1 MSAYY
6 GKNLDPNRTNRSRG
20 GFNAERQIIKL
31 TNNPS
36 TIAENQTLEIRF
48 PNLSKNDV
56 IVPGSVY
63 LSFALSVTNGNPV
76 NNIIRNIIKGIDI
89 VIEGNTILSINDSNI
104 LYSYMDSWIP
114 ESVRRKKSF
123 LTGTTDLTSGMTKK
137 TLQLRLGIETEGD
150 DSEKTLSKVYGS
162 RFKIPLDFEMLT
174 TAMPFNQYGLNERFS
189 YILTFNNKEKFIK
202 SPTSNGTYSV
212 SDIQLEFEKVN
223 SISLSNEVR
232 NAYDMDFSVMFDRIL
247 RHRAIQVKSTD
258 TKWNWSFAS
267 PVKSLRGIL
276 LLGKKKTNIADWTC
290 KSGHFWNFCV
300 KKVSVTIEGIPNQLF
315 SNGILPT
322 DIYEEC
328 ERFFSGMYK
337 EERSIDNT
345 VKKLSLSGVDP
356 IEFFD
361 KKYAVWLDFRSTQD
375 NFLHGSGRKIVSVSE
390 GISVEIEREADT
402 KTFDGTIYAFMFMD
416 GLLQIV
422 NKKVER
428 VIF

>member
-1 MSAYY
+1 M
-6 GKNLDPNRTNRSRG
+6 
-20 GFNAERQIIKL
+20 
-31 TNNPS
+31 
-36 TIAENQTLEIRF
+36 
-48 PNLSKNDV
+48 
-56 IVPGSVY
+56 Y

-356 IEFFD
+356 IDFFD

-402 KTFDGTIYAFMFMD
+402 NTFDGTIYAFMFMD

>member
-1 MSAYY
+1 MSAY
-6 GKNLDPNRTNRSRG
+6 GKNLDPNRTNRYG
-20 GFNAERQIIKL
+20 GAFNAERQIIKL

-36 TIAENQTLEIRF
+36 TIDENQILEIRF
-48 PNLSKNDV
+48 PNLSRNDV

-63 LSFALSVTNGNPV
+63 LTFSLKVTNGNPV

-89 VIEGNTILSINDSNI
+89 VIEGNKVLSIDDSNI

-114 ESVRRKKSF
+114 ETVRRKRSF
-123 LTGTTDLTSGMTKK
+123 LTGTTGLTGGMSKK
-137 TLQLRLGIETEGD
+137 TLQLRLGIESDGT
-150 DSEKTLSKVYGS
+150 DSEKILSKVYGS

-174 TAMPFNQYGLNERFS
+174 TSMPFNQYGLSERFS
-189 YILTFNNKEKFIK
+189 YVLTFNNKEKFIK
-202 SPTSNGTYSV
+202 SQTSNGTYSV

-223 SISLSNEVR
+223 SASLSNEVT
-232 NAYDMDFSVMFDRIL
+232 NSYNSDFSLMFDRIL
-247 RHRAIQVKSTD
+247 RHRSIQVKSSD

-276 LLGKKKTNIADWTC
+276 LLGKKKTDIADWTC
-290 KSGHFWNFCV
+290 KSGTFWNFNV
-300 KKVSVTIEGIPNQLF
+300 SKISVTIEGIPNQLF

-328 ERFFSGMYK
+328 VRFFGGMYK
-337 EERSIDNT
+337 EGRSIDDT
-345 VKKLSLSGVDP
+345 VKKLSLYGIDP

-375 NFLHGSGRKIVSVSE
+375 NFLHGSGRKIMSVSE
-390 GISVEIEREADT
+390 GISLEIERSADAE
-402 KTFDGTIYAFMFMD
+402 TFDGTIYAYMFMD

-422 NKKVER
+422 NKR
-428 VIF
+428 VSSVVF

>member
-232 NAYDMDFSVMFDRIL
+232 
-247 RHRAIQVKSTD
+247 VKRQI
-258 TKWNWSFAS
+258 KH
-267 PVKSLRGIL
+267 VCSL
-276 LLGKKKTNIADWTC
+276 
-290 KSGHFWNFCV
+290 
-300 KKVSVTIEGIPNQLF
+300 
-315 SNGILPT
+315 
-322 DIYEEC
+322 
-328 ERFFSGMYK
+328 
-337 EERSIDNT
+337 
-345 VKKLSLSGVDP
+345 
-356 IEFFD
+356 
-361 KKYAVWLDFRSTQD
+361 
-375 NFLHGSGRKIVSVSE
+375 
-390 GISVEIEREADT
+390 
-402 KTFDGTIYAFMFMD
+402 
-416 GLLQIV
+416 
-422 NKKVER
+422 
-428 VIF
+428 

>member
-123 LTGTTDLTSGMTKK
+123 LTGTRDLTSSMTKK

-189 YILTFNNKEKFIK
+189 YILTFNNKGKFIK

-290 KSGHFWNFCV
+290 KSGHFWNLCV

-328 ERFFSGMYK
+328 ERFLSGMYK

-356 IEFFD
+356 IDFFD

>member
-36 TIAENQTLEIRF
+36 TIDENQILEIRF
-48 PNLSKNDV
+48 PNLSKDDV

-63 LSFALSVTNGNPV
+63 LSFSLSVSNGNPV
-76 NNIIRNIIKGIDI
+76 NNIIRNIIKSIDI
-89 VIEGNTILSINDSNI
+89 VIEGNKILSVSDSNI
-104 LYSYMDSWIP
+104 LYSYMDAWIP

-123 LTGTTDLTSGMTKK
+123 LTGTTGLTGGMTKK
-137 TLQLRLGIETEGD
+137 TLQLRLGIESTGTD
-150 DSEKTLSKVYGS
+150 GEKILSKVYGK

-174 TAMPFNQYGLNERFS
+174 TAMPFNQYGLSERFS

-202 SPTSNGTYSV
+202 SQTSNGTYSV

-232 NAYDMDFSVMFDRIL
+232 TAYDMDFSVMFDRIL
-247 RHRAIQVKSTD
+247 RHRSIQVKSSD

-276 LLGKKKTNIADWTC
+276 LIGKKKADIADWTC
-290 KSGHFWNFCV
+290 KSGHFWNFGV
-300 KKVSVTIEGIPNQLF
+300 KKISVTIEGIPNQLF

-322 DIYEEC
+322 DIYDEC
-328 ERFFSGMYK
+328 ERFFGGMYK
-337 EERSIDNT
+337 EDRSIDNT
-345 VKKLSLSGVDP
+345 VKKLSLSGVGP

-390 GISVEIEREADT
+390 GISLEIERDADT
-402 KTFDGTIYAFMFMD
+402 ETFDGTIYAFMFMD

-422 NKKVER
+422 NKRLDSV
-428 VIF
+428 VF

>member
-1 MSAYY
+1 ML
-6 GKNLDPNRTNRSRG
+6 K
-20 GFNAERQIIKL
+20 IK
-31 TNNPS
+31 
-36 TIAENQTLEIRF
+36 TLEIRF

-63 LSFALSVTNGNPV
+63 LSFALPVTNGNPV

-137 TLQLRLGIETEGD
+137 TLQLRLGIETEVD

-202 SPTSNGTYSV
+202 SPASNGTYSV

-232 NAYDMDFSVMFDRIL
+232 NAYDMDFSIMFDRIL

-276 LLGKKKTNIADWTC
+276 VLGKKKTNIADWTC
-290 KSGHFWNFCV
+290 KSGHFWNFGV

>member
-63 LSFALSVTNGNPV
+63 LSFALSVTNGIPV

-104 LYSYMDSWIP
+104 LYSYMDTWIP

-162 RFKIPLDFEMLT
+162 
-174 TAMPFNQYGLNERFS
+174 
-189 YILTFNNKEKFIK
+189 
-202 SPTSNGTYSV
+202 NGTYSV

-232 NAYDMDFSVMFDRIL
+232 NAYDMDFSIMFDRIL

-356 IEFFD
+356 IDFFD

>member
-1 MSAYY
+1 M
-6 GKNLDPNRTNRSRG
+6 K
-20 GFNAERQIIKL
+20 
-31 TNNPS
+31 
-36 TIAENQTLEIRF
+36 F

-123 LTGTTDLTSGMTKK
+123 LTGTTGLTSGMTKK

-174 TAMPFNQYGLNERFS
+174 TAMPFNQYSLNERFS

-212 SDIQLEFEKVN
+212 SDDIQLEFEKVN

-232 NAYDMDFSVMFDRIL
+232 NAYDMDFSIMFDRIL

-276 LLGKKKTNIADWTC
+276 LLGKKKLT
-290 KSGHFWNFCV
+290 
-300 KKVSVTIEGIPNQLF
+300 
-315 SNGILPT
+315 
-322 DIYEEC
+322 
-328 ERFFSGMYK
+328 
-337 EERSIDNT
+337 
-345 VKKLSLSGVDP
+345 
-356 IEFFD
+356 
-361 KKYAVWLDFRSTQD
+361 
-375 NFLHGSGRKIVSVSE
+375 
-390 GISVEIEREADT
+390 
-402 KTFDGTIYAFMFMD
+402 
-416 GLLQIV
+416 
-422 NKKVER
+422 
-428 VIF
+428 

>member
-36 TIAENQTLEIRF
+36 TIDENQILEIRF
-48 PNLSKNDV
+48 PNLSKDDV

-63 LSFALSVTNGNPV
+63 LSFSLSVSNGNPV
-76 NNIIRNIIKGIDI
+76 NNIIRNIIKSIDI
-89 VIEGNTILSINDSNI
+89 VIEGNKILSVSDSNI
-104 LYSYMDSWIP
+104 LYSYMDTWIP

-123 LTGTTDLTSGMTKK
+123 LTGTTGLTGGMTKK
-137 TLQLRLGIETEGD
+137 TLQLRLGIESTGTD
-150 DSEKTLSKVYGS
+150 GEKILSKVYGK

-174 TAMPFNQYGLNERFS
+174 TAMPFNQYGLSERFS
-189 YILTFNNKEKFIK
+189 YSLTFNNKEKFIK
-202 SPTSNGTYSV
+202 SQTSNGTYSV

-223 SISLSNEVR
+223 SISLANEVR
-232 NAYDMDFSVMFDRIL
+232 TAYDMDFSVMFDRIL
-247 RHRAIQVKSTD
+247 RHRSIQVKSSD

-276 LLGKKKTNIADWTC
+276 LIGKKKTDIADWTC
-290 KSGHFWNFCV
+290 KSGHFWNFGV
-300 KKVSVTIEGIPNQLF
+300 KKISVTIEGIPNQLF

-322 DIYEEC
+322 DIYDEC
-328 ERFFSGMYK
+328 ERFFGGMYK
-337 EERSIDNT
+337 EDRSIDNT
-345 VKKLSLSGVDP
+345 VKKLSLSGVGP

-390 GISVEIEREADT
+390 GISLEIERDADT
-402 KTFDGTIYAFMFMD
+402 ETFDGTIYAFMFMD

-422 NKKVER
+422 NKKLDSVL
-428 VIF
+428 F

>member
-48 PNLSKNDV
+48 PNLSKTDV

-174 TAMPFNQYGLNERFS
+174 KAMPFNQYGLNERFS

-276 LLGKKKTNIADWTC
+276 LLGKKKTNVADWTC

-315 SNGILPT
+315 SNGIPPT

-328 ERFFSGMYK
+328 EHFFSGMYK

-416 GLLQIV
+416 DLLQIV

>member
-1 MSAYY
+1 MSIKY
-6 GKNLDPNRTNRSRG
+6 GKNLDPSRTNRYRG

-36 TIAENQTLEIRF
+36 TIDENQTLEIRF
-48 PNLSKNDV
+48 PNLSKDDV

-63 LSFALSVTNGNPV
+63 LTFSLSITNGNPV

-89 VIEGNTILSINDSNI
+89 VIEGNKVLSIDDSNI
-104 LYSYMDSWIP
+104 LYSYMDTWIP
-114 ESVRRKKSF
+114 ESVRRNKSF
-123 LTGTTDLTSGMTKK
+123 LTGTTGLDSGMTKK
-137 TLQLRLGIETEGD
+137 TLQLRLGIETEGTS
-150 DSEKTLSKVYGS
+150 SEKTLSKVYGS

-212 SDIQLEFEKVN
+212 SDIQLKFEKVN
-223 SISLSNEVR
+223 SISLANEVR
-232 NAYDMDFSVMFDRIL
+232 SAYDMDFSIMFDRIL
-247 RHRAIQVKSTD
+247 RHRSIQVKSTD

-276 LLGKKKTNIADWTC
+276 LVGKKKADIADWTC
-290 KSGHFWNFCV
+290 KSGHFWNFGV

-322 DIYEEC
+322 DIYDEC
-328 ERFFSGMYK
+328 VRFFGGMYK
-337 EERSIDNT
+337 EDRSIDNT
-345 VKKLSLSGVDP
+345 VKKLSLHGVGP
-356 IEFFD
+356 IEFFN

-390 GISVEIEREADT
+390 GISLEIEREADT
-402 KTFDGTIYAFMFMD
+402 ETFDGTIYAYMFMD

-422 NKKVER
+422 DKKVAS
-428 VIF
+428 VLF

>member
-36 TIAENQTLEIRF
+36 TIDENQILEIRF
-48 PNLSKNDV
+48 PNLSKDDV

-63 LSFALSVTNGNPV
+63 LSFSLSVSNGNPV
-76 NNIIRNIIKGIDI
+76 NNIIRNIIKSIDI
-89 VIEGNTILSINDSNI
+89 VIEGNKILSVSDSNI
-104 LYSYMDSWIP
+104 LYSYMDTWIP

-123 LTGTTDLTSGMTKK
+123 LTGTTGLTGGMTKK
-137 TLQLRLGIETEGD
+137 TLQLRLGIESTGTD
-150 DSEKTLSKVYGS
+150 GEKILSKVYGK

-174 TAMPFNQYGLNERFS
+174 TAMPFNQYGLSERFS

-202 SPTSNGTYSV
+202 SQTSNGTYSV

-232 NAYDMDFSVMFDRIL
+232 TAYDMDFSVMFDRIL
-247 RHRAIQVKSTD
+247 RHRSIQVKSSD

-276 LLGKKKTNIADWTC
+276 LIGKKKSDISDWTC
-290 KSGHFWNFCV
+290 KSGHFWNFNV
-300 KKVSVTIEGIPNQLF
+300 KKISVTIEGIPNQLF

-322 DIYEEC
+322 DIYDEC
-328 ERFFSGMYK
+328 ERFFGGMYK
-337 EERSIDNT
+337 EDRSIDNT
-345 VKKLSLSGVDP
+345 VKKLSLSGVGP

-390 GISVEIEREADT
+390 GISLEIERDADT
-402 KTFDGTIYAFMFMD
+402 ETFDGTIYAFMFMD

-422 NKKVER
+422 NKRLDSV
-428 VIF
+428 VF